1 MGQETEHIY
10 SRRIDNKWGKEKEV
24 LDMEVRMKDLTTG
37 DKKEIKEVRCPTCG
51 GRMLEYKGIYRCPD
65 CEGSE
70 DTARRY

>member
-1 MGQETEHIY
+1 
-10 SRRIDNKWGKEKEV
+10 
-24 LDMEVRMKDLTTG
+24 MEVRMKNLTIEE
-37 DKKEIKEVRCPTCG
+37 KKEIKEVRCPTCG